1 MPRVTLSEHHRAVLG
16 YLWSCVCVFFINYT
30 LFPVAV
36 LPFPSLSSVGR
47 SSNEQYVCIACYQE
61 ARFSEA
67 FLLPSCINHT
77 QIMKNVLKFAPF
89 IPQSIL
95 SVAFMC
101 QIWILNIF
109 PVMFVLH
116 NHHFVDFQF
125 CSSREEI
132 GK

>member
-1 MPRVTLSEHHRAVLG
+1 MYLEHMAQSVPPPHSFAASVITSKIIRRMISLG
-16 YLWSCVCVFFINYT
+16 YSIKYKTGVSLGAQSNFKRAPSCSFRVFMAVCVFFINYT

-77 QIMKNVLKFAPF
+77 QIM
-89 IPQSIL
+89 
-95 SVAFMC
+95 
-101 QIWILNIF
+101 
-109 PVMFVLH
+109 
-116 NHHFVDFQF
+116 
-125 CSSREEI
+125 
-132 GK
+132 